1 MLQISEKGKNAP
13 ASPIRKLTPYADAA
27 QKRGTKIYHLNI
39 GQPDIKS
46 PEIIWDTLKNYDV
59 SPIAYTD
66 SKGNLAL
73 REKICK
79 RFANDGIDINL
90 DDILVTTGGSEAMMF
105 AFMSTLNPGDELIIP
120 EPYYANYTNFAVQV
134 GVKIIPI
141 TAKIENG
148 FALPSMEEFEKLI
161 TPKTKGIVIINPN
174 NPTGY
179 LYTQEELEQLSE
191 IIKKHDLYLYADE
204 VYRYY
209 CYGGKH
215 FSVMNLKNIEQNV
228 ILFDSM
234 SKTYSECGIRIGE
247 LISRNKEVIAASLK
261 FAMARLCPPALGQL
275 VAEASM
281 DTEQKYFDDV
291 RDEYMTRR
299 DAFIGELVKIPGVV
313 CPMPEGAF
321 YAIAKLP
328 VDSSE
333 KFAKWLLEEYNYN
346 GETVMMA
353 PASGFYATEGM
364 GVDEVRLAYVLKVED
379 LMKAATILREALKV
393 YPGRTK

>member
-13 ASPIRKLTPYADAA
+13 SSPIRKLTPYADAA
-27 QKRGTKIYHLNI
+27 TKRGIKIYHLNI

-46 PEIIWDTLKNYDV
+46 PEIIWDSLKNYDI

-66 SKGNLAL
+66 SKGNISL

-79 RFANDGIDINL
+79 RFANDEINFNL
-90 DDILVTTGGSEAMMF
+90 EDVLITTGGSEAMMF
-105 AFMSTLNPGDELIIP
+105 AFMSTLNAGDEVIIP
-120 EPYYANYTNFAVQV
+120 EPYYANYTNYAVQV
-134 GVKIIPI
+134 GFKIIPI

-148 FALPSMEEFEKLI
+148 FALPSMEEFEKII

-179 LYTQEELEQLSE
+179 LYTQEELEQLSV

-247 LISRNKEVIAASLK
+247 LISRNKNVIASSLK
-261 FAMARLCPPALGQL
+261 FAMARLCPPALGQV

-281 DTEQKYFDDV
+281 DTKQEYFDGV
-291 RDEYMTRR
+291 RQEYMTRR
-299 DAFIGELVKIPGVV
+299 DVFISELVKIPGVV
-313 CPMPEGAF
+313 CPMPKGAF

-328 VDSSE
+328 VKSSE
-333 KFAKWLLEEYNYN
+333 DFAKWLLEDYNYN
-346 GETVMMA
+346 GESVMVA

-364 GVDEVRLAYVLKVED
+364 GLDEVRLAYVLKVED
-379 LMKAATILREALKV
+379 LKKAVIILREALKV